1 MFKWSKSK
9 YPLKMENLN
18 MKKRNLLTFLML
30 STVSVCFMSCSD
42 KKKTEVGA
50 SNVISEKA
58 LKKIFANKPNPET
71 DFDFKVN
78 NDFTEV
84 TITGYKGQ
92 SASVY
97 IPTEIQGVPVT
108 EIATSF
114 NRTIKQIASLYIP
127 DSVTKIGKEAF
138 SDEKDYLSG
147 RDVPLC
153 YMESVRLPENL
164 KVIDSRTFSCLTS
177 LKTVIFPKNLERIE
191 SYAFYSCM
199 SLESLTLPEPVY
211 YIGKCAF
218 QDAGIEN
225 LNLPSSLR
233 VIEPNAFEK
242 INAKNIVLP
251 EGLLFLGENAF
262 AKTQV
267 QSVTFPASL
276 KYVRRNVFGE
286 DNFLHEV
293 IFPEQFEPV
302 YISTEYN
309 SNTRRGMDI
318 TLLDVC
324 NGNEILQSIA
334 LQKLLKSKAIMG
346 VYTGFSMQDP
356 EYKEFVK
363 KYDASRYLIP

>member
-1 MFKWSKSK
+1 
-9 YPLKMENLN
+9 MENLN

-164 KVIDSRTFSCLTS
+164 KVIDERTFSCLTS

-191 SYAFYSCM
+191 RYAFYSCM
-199 SLESLTLPEPVY
+199 SLESLTLPETVY

-218 QDAGIEN
+218 QDSGIEV

-251 EGLLFLGENAF
+251 EGLLF
-262 AKTQV
+262 
-267 QSVTFPASL
+267 SVNQNL
-276 KYVRRNVFGE
+276 
-286 DNFLHEV
+286 
-293 IFPEQFEPV
+293 
-302 YISTEYN
+302 
-309 SNTRRGMDI
+309 
-318 TLLDVC
+318 
-324 NGNEILQSIA
+324 
-334 LQKLLKSKAIMG
+334 
-346 VYTGFSMQDP
+346 
-356 EYKEFVK
+356 
-363 KYDASRYLIP
+363 

>member
-1 MFKWSKSK
+1 
-9 YPLKMENLN
+9 MENLN

-30 STVSVCFMSCSD
+30 STVIVCFMSCSD

-58 LKKIFANKPNPET
+58 LKKIFASKPNPET
-71 DFDFKVN
+71 DFDFQVN
-78 NDFTEV
+78 NDFTAV

-114 NRTIKQIASLYIP
+114 NRTIKQITSLYIP

-191 SYAFYSCM
+191 RYAFYSCM
-199 SLESLTLPEPVY
+199 SLESLTLPETVY

-218 QDAGIEN
+218 QDSGIEV

-276 KYVRRNVFGE
+276 KYIFKDVFGGC
-286 DNFLHEV
+286 NFLSEIIV
-293 IFPEQFEPV
+293 PEGFKPEYV
-302 YISTEYN
+302 AIKYN
-309 SNTRRGMDI
+309 SSTRRGEDI
-318 TLLDVC
+318 TLADVC
-324 NGNEILQSIA
+324 TGREISQSIA
-334 LQKLLKSKAIMG
+334 LQKLLRTTDILG
-346 VYTGFSMQDP
+346 VYVRLYHDQSYND
-356 EYKEFVK
+356 FVK
-363 KYDASRYLIP
+363 NYNVDDYILWN

>member
-1 MFKWSKSK
+1 
-9 YPLKMENLN
+9 MENLN
-18 MKKRNLLTFLML
+18 MKKRNLLTFLTL
-30 STVSVCFMSCSD
+30 TTVIACFMSCSD
-42 KKKTEVGA
+42 KKKPEVGA
-50 SNVISEKA
+50 SNAVSEKV

-92 SASVY
+92 SSAVY
-97 IPTEIQGVPVT
+97 IPSEIQGVPVT
-108 EIATSF
+108 EVATSF
-114 NRTIKQIASLYIP
+114 NRTIKQITSLYIP

-138 SDEKDYLSG
+138 SDEKDYLSD
-147 RDVPLC
+147 RDVSLC

-164 KVIDSRTFSCLTS
+164 KVIGSRTFSCLTS
-177 LKTVIFPKNLERIE
+177 LKTIIFPKNLERIE

-199 SLESLTLPEPVY
+199 SLESLTLPETVY

-218 QDAGIEN
+218 QDAGIEL
-225 LNLPSSLR
+225 LNLPPSLR
-233 VIEPNAFEK
+233 VIEQKAFEK

-251 EGLLFLGENAF
+251 EGLLFLGESAF

-334 LQKLLKSKAIMG
+334 LQKLLKSKEIMG
-346 VYTGFSMQDP
+346 VYTGYPMHDP

-363 KYDASRYLIP
+363 KYDASRYLIY